1 MRRVLIY
8 DRFDAQVCELS
19 ENDVFEL
26 TRHEVVNGA
35 HELSI
40 TTTQVLE
47 KGYRVLM
54 EDDRGYWHEWVVSGI
69 DEQHA
74 NGSRPYGSYYC
85 VWSLQPDL
93 MGTRVSAMPGVQTP
107 VTAAQAL
114 LSVLSGTSRW
124 TRGTITNTNTGGAS
138 MYDTDGWSAMSTL
151 VANWGGEVDTT
162 IGVSTLSGV
171 VSRQVDL
178 YAQQGESTA
187 KRRYDF
193 GADLVSVRRTIADDP
208 LYCRITP
215 RGMGEA
221 TEGGGYGRKITIE
234 SVNDGKDYLENAS
247 MVDLAKLPDGNGG
260 WEYPTLEV
268 ENSEC
273 ETPADLLTWA
283 QSVLDAYTNPKVT
296 YEVNVVQAAKEG
308 IDLQGVSLGDSV
320 QVVDGKFNDL
330 RLTGRVMEMTTDE
343 LAHTTT
349 QLTIGNVGEGI
360 SERFSDL
367 YDGIKTAEESV
378 TQLAQSLSTADYIDS
393 LLDRINTEIN
403 ATGGYTYIVPGNGI
417 LTFDVAVADP
427 LNPTEA
433 SQVVEI
439 KGGTIRIA
447 NSKTAQGQ
455 WEWKTVFTSGHV
467 AADLVTAAQLTTGY
481 IGNSSG
487 TYWDL
492 DNNLLNLPATT
503 IVDDVPIS
511 EYVNV
516 DVPNVNLVRNGD
528 FATGDI
534 SYWSK
539 ASSAT
544 ATVGSDSAFQ
554 SYLALVQPGGGSY
567 YGIYTDA
574 TTSFTHEPYKT
585 YSLSFYA
592 KSDADRKLSV
602 RVGTSSAAV
611 NVYLN
616 VVDIGTEWQ
625 RYEAT
630 ITPELAG
637 DLRFSI
643 NAAGTLYLTNVML
656 VEGNRPLDFM
666 QDPRDLYGTQ
676 VSAATSASM
685 IRAYGSGV
693 LVCRQGNTVGS
704 LVNSDGSFDVV
715 NVTWSGDTPTAS
727 SAIASFSDTVTISPS
742 DKASFRLKT
751 GLDANNKL
759 EAEMG
764 LSYKIG
770 DSLTDVF
777 YAGYNQA
784 NSVVKFNLGTR
795 DESNGAG
802 SWSAVIGGRNKATG
816 AYSCALNGECAAT
829 GQYALAQGYRTT
841 ASGTGA
847 HAEGYQTTAS
857 GSYSHA
863 EGSGTTSSGR
873 DSHAEGYYTTAI
885 NSSAHAEG
893 FGTIAS
899 GMYSH
904 ASGYYTKASY
914 GSQFVVGS
922 YNAENSSSLFI
933 VGNGTSDSARR
944 NMFCVYTN
952 GNAVLAGTLTQ
963 NSDRRLKQHVAY
975 LGDDANVIIDRLKPA
990 VFIKDGGRHYGFYAQ
1005 DVQLADIWDTKTVE
1019 AHHTDD
1025 SLDFDPLTLDYSA
1038 LIAPLTAYVQN
1049 LEKRIE
1055 ELERRLNDAE

>member
-35 HELSI
+35 HELTI

-54 EDDRGYWHEWVVSGI
+54 EDDRGYWHEWCVSGI
-69 DEQHA
+69 DELHA

-107 VTAAQAL
+107 TTAALAL
-114 LSVLSGTSRW
+114 DAALGGTSRW

-162 IGVSTLSGV
+162 IGVSSSGV

-187 KRRYDF
+187 KRRFDF

-215 RGMGEA
+215 RGKGEA

-234 SVNDGKDYLENAS
+234 SVNDGKDYLENAA

-268 ENSEC
+268 ENSNC

-283 QSVLDAYTNPKVT
+283 QGVLDAYTTPKIM

-308 IDLQGVSLGDSV
+308 IDLQGVSLGDAV

-367 YDGIKTAEESV
+367 YSGIKTAEQSV
-378 TQLAQSLSTADYIDS
+378 TQLAQSLSTADYIDD

-403 ATGGYTYIVPGNGI
+403 ATGGYAYIVPGNGI

-427 LNPTEA
+427 LNPVEA
-433 SQVVEI
+433 SRVVEI

-467 AADLVTAAQLTTGY
+467 AAELVTAAELVAGY
-481 IGNSSG
+481 IGSATSG

-492 DNNLLNLPATT
+492 DNNLLNMGATT
-503 IVDDVPIS
+503 ILDG
-511 EYVNV
+511 N
-516 DVPNVNLVRNGD
+516 NL
-528 FATGDI
+528 A
-534 SYWSK
+534 
-539 ASSAT
+539 
-544 ATVGSDSAFQ
+544 DS
-554 SYLALVQPGGGSY
+554 
-567 YGIYTDA
+567 I
-574 TTSFTHEPYKT
+574 E
-585 YSLSFYA
+585 
-592 KSDADRKLSV
+592 
-602 RVGTSSAAV
+602 
-611 NVYLN
+611 
-616 VVDIGTEWQ
+616 
-625 RYEAT
+625 
-630 ITPELAG
+630 
-637 DLRFSI
+637 
-643 NAAGTLYLTNVML
+643 AAGLANTMV
-656 VEGNRPLDFM
+656 
-666 QDPRDLYGTQ
+666 
-676 VSAATSASM
+676 
-685 IRAYGSGV
+685 RAYGSGV
-693 LVCRQGNTVGS
+693 LVCKQGNTVGA
-704 LVNSDGSFDVV
+704 LVNSNGSFDIVA
-715 NVTWSGDTPTAS
+715 VTWSGTTPTAS
-727 SAIASFSDTVTISPS
+727 TVYSTYGTTSTIGTPGSTRVEVSSDAITAYYVSGVNEIQQLFLGGSLRQYTVGSRKAGSTVGSSSVSIGTGNTSSGSSSIAIGNTVTSS
-742 DKASFRLKT
+742 GYASAAI
-751 GLDANNKL
+751 GNN
-759 EAEMG
+759 
-764 LSYKIG
+764 
-770 DSLTDVF
+770 V
-777 YAGYNQA
+777 
-784 NSVVKFNLGTR
+784 
-795 DESNGAG
+795 
-802 SWSAVIGGRNKATG
+802 
-816 AYSCALNGECAAT
+816 
-829 GQYALAQGYRTT
+829 
-841 ASGTGA
+841 
-847 HAEGYQTTAS
+847 TAS
-857 GSYSHA
+857 GSNSFA
-863 EGSGTTSSGR
+863 TGVGTL
-873 DSHAEGYYTTAI
+873 
-885 NSSAHAEG
+885 
-893 FGTIAS
+893 AS
-899 GMYSH
+899 GSYQTALGKWNATNTSH
-904 ASGYYTKASY
+904 Y
-914 GSQFVVGS
+914 
-922 YNAENSSSLFI
+922 LI
-933 VGNGTSDSARR
+933 VGNGNNSSSRA
-944 NMFCVYTN
+944 NAMYVASN
-952 GNAVLAGTLTQ
+952 GNMWIAGTLTQ

-975 LGDDANVIIDRLKPA
+975 LGDDANVIINRLKPA

-1005 DVQLADIWDTKTVE
+1005 DVQRADIWDTKTVE
-1019 AHHTDD
+1019 AQHTDE

-1055 ELERRLNDAE
+1055 ELERRLDDAE

>member
-35 HELSI
+35 HELTI

-54 EDDRGYWHEWVVSGI
+54 EDDRGYWHEWCVSGI

-114 LSVLSGTSRW
+114 DAVLSGTSRW

-162 IGVSTLSGV
+162 IGVSALSGV

-187 KRRYDF
+187 KRRFDF
-193 GADLVSVRRTIADDP
+193 GADLVSIRRTIADDP

-215 RGMGEA
+215 RGKGEA

-234 SVNDGKDYLENAS
+234 SVNDGKDYLVNDA

-273 ETPADLLTWA
+273 ETPSELLAWA
-283 QSVLDAYTNPKVT
+283 QSVLDSYTNPKIT

-308 IDLQGVSLGDSV
+308 IDLQGVSLGDAV

-367 YDGIKTAEESV
+367 YSGIKTAEQSV

-393 LLDRINTEIN
+393 LLDRINAEIN
-403 ATGGYTYIVPGNGI
+403 ATGGYAYIVPGNGI

-427 LNPTEA
+427 LNPVEA
-433 SQVVEI
+433 SRVVEI

-467 AADLVTAAQLTTGY
+467 AAELVTAAQLTTGY

-492 DNNLLNLPATT
+492 DNNLLHLPATT

-528 FATGDI
+528 FATGGI

-544 ATVGSDSAFQ
+544 ATVGSDSTFQ
-554 SYLALVQPGGGSY
+554 SYLELVQSSGGSY
-567 YGIYTDA
+567 YGIYTNA

-616 VVDIGTEWQ
+616 AVDIGTEWQ

-637 DLRFSI
+637 ALRFNI

-685 IRAYGSGV
+685 IRAYGAGV
-693 LVCRQGNTVGS
+693 LVCRQGNTVGA
-704 LVNSDGSFDVV
+704 LVNANGSFDVV
-715 NVTWSGDTPTAS
+715 KVTWSGTTPTAS
-727 SAIASFSDTVTISPS
+727 TVYATYGTSCVVGDTSKAHIEVSQDYGLGVYGANPSNTGQIIEIGRVGYESATKPYFT
-742 DKASFRLKT
+742 F
-751 GLDANNKL
+751 
-759 EAEMG
+759 
-764 LSYKIG
+764 
-770 DSLTDVF
+770 
-777 YAGYNQA
+777 
-784 NSVVKFNLGTR
+784 GTR
-795 DESNGAG
+795 ASG
-802 SWSAVIGGRNKATG
+802 STKGTSSV
-816 AYSCALNGECAAT
+816 ALGWN
-829 GQYALAQGYRTT
+829 TT
-841 ASGTGA
+841 ASGNYSFTQGNGTKATAAYSAAFGTG
-847 HAEGYQTTAS
+847 TTAS
-857 GSYSHA
+857 GSASVAFGYNSTAGSDQTIAMGNGTKTNAQNSFAGGLGSIAGGRNSLAFGDHA
-863 EGSGTTSSGR
+863 QTGNYYETALGKYNVVSSG
-873 DSHAEGYYTTAI
+873 SYT
-885 NSSAHAEG
+885 N
-893 FGTIAS
+893 
-899 GMYSH
+899 
-904 ASGYYTKASY
+904 
-914 GSQFVVGS
+914 VLV
-922 YNAENSSSLFI
+922 
-933 VGNGTSDSARR
+933 VGNGTSSARK
-944 NMFCVYTN
+944 NILTLD
-952 GNAVLAGTLTQ
+952 NAGHLTIASTLTQ

-975 LGDDANVIIDRLKPA
+975 LGDDANVIINRLKPA

-1005 DVQLADIWDTKTVE
+1005 DVQRADIWDTKTVE
-1019 AHHTDD
+1019 AQHTDE
-1025 SLDFDPLTLDYSA
+1025 SLDFDPLTLDYTA

-1049 LEKRIE
+1049 LEKRVA

>member
-35 HELSI
+35 HELTI

-54 EDDRGYWHEWVVSGI
+54 EDDRGYWHEWCVSGI

-114 LSVLSGTSRW
+114 DAALGGTSRW

-193 GADLVSVRRTIADDP
+193 GADLVSVRRAIADDP

-215 RGMGEA
+215 RGKGEA

-273 ETPADLLTWA
+273 ETPSELLTWS
-283 QSVLDAYTNPKVT
+283 QGVLDAYTNPKVT
-296 YEVNVVQAAKEG
+296 YEIDVVQAAKEG
-308 IDLQGVSLGDSV
+308 IDLQGVSLGDEV
-320 QVVDGKFNDL
+320 QIVDGKFNDL
-330 RLTGRVMEMTTDE
+330 RLTGRVMEITIDE

-349 QLTIGNVGEGI
+349 SLTIGSVTEGI
-360 SERFSDL
+360 SSRFSDL
-367 YDGIKTAEESV
+367 YSGIRTAEESV
-378 TQLAQSLSTADYIDS
+378 SQLAQSLSTADYIDS
-393 LLDRINTEIN
+393 LLERINTEIN

-427 LNPTEA
+427 LNPVEA

-467 AADLVTAAQLTTGY
+467 AAELVTAAELVAGY
-481 IGNSSG
+481 IGSATSG

-492 DNNLLNLPATT
+492 DNNLLNMGATT
-503 IVDDVPIS
+503 ILDG
-511 EYVNV
+511 N
-516 DVPNVNLVRNGD
+516 N
-528 FATGDI
+528 
-534 SYWSK
+534 
-539 ASSAT
+539 
-544 ATVGSDSAFQ
+544 
-554 SYLALVQPGGGSY
+554 
-567 YGIYTDA
+567 
-574 TTSFTHEPYKT
+574 
-585 YSLSFYA
+585 
-592 KSDADRKLSV
+592 
-602 RVGTSSAAV
+602 
-611 NVYLN
+611 
-616 VVDIGTEWQ
+616 
-625 RYEAT
+625 
-630 ITPELAG
+630 LAG
-637 DLRFSI
+637 SI
-643 NAAGTLYLTNVML
+643 EAAGLANT
-656 VEGNRPLDFM
+656 
-666 QDPRDLYGTQ
+666 
-676 VSAATSASM
+676 M

-693 LVCRQGNTVGS
+693 LVCKQGNTVGA
-704 LVNSDGSFDVV
+704 LVNSNGSFDVV
-715 NVTWSGDTPTAS
+715 SVTWSGTTPTAGAVYATYGA
-727 SAIASFSDTVTISPS
+727 SARIGAANSTNISLDGRKITMTSVSGSTAEDVFVIDGVHELTFGGRASGST
-742 DKASFRLKT
+742 
-751 GLDANNKL
+751 
-759 EAEMG
+759 
-764 LSYKIG
+764 IG
-770 DSLTDVF
+770 D
-777 YAGYNQA
+777 G
-784 NSVVKFNLGTR
+784 
-795 DESNGAG
+795 
-802 SWSAVIGGRNKATG
+802 SAVLGWGN
-816 AYSCALNGECAAT
+816 
-829 GQYALAQGYRTT
+829 
-841 ASGTGA
+841 
-847 HAEGYQTTAS
+847 TAS
-857 GSYSHA
+857 GSNSVAIGNASTASGVVAVAIGSQTKATGVNAFAANNGNTASGRYSA
-863 EGSGTTSSGR
+863 SFGVGNTSSG
-873 DSHAEGYYTTAI
+873 YQT
-885 NSSAHAEG
+885 
-893 FGTIAS
+893 FVCGT
-899 GMYSH
+899 YN
-904 ASGYYTKASY
+904 KASY
-914 GSQFVVGS
+914 SDQFVCGKYNSNNGS
-922 YNAENSSSLFI
+922 DLLEI
-933 VGNGTSDSARR
+933 GNGTGESTRA
-944 NMFCVYTN
+944 
-952 GNAVLAGTLTQ
+952 NAFRVTASNTAYIGSTQ
-963 NSDRRLKQHVAY
+963 VTSDRRIKTP
-975 LGDDANVIIDRLKPA
+975 LGEITEDEAVEFVRQLKPSK
-990 VFIKDGGRHYGFYAQ
+990 FEKFGRKELGFYAQ
-1005 DVQLADIWDTKTVE
+1005 DVEDTNLGAYLVDE
-1019 AHHTDD
+1019 SNNHGYE
-1025 SLDFDPLTLDYSA
+1025 DFKNLSYDG
-1038 LIAPLTAYVQN
+1038 LIAPLTAYAQS

-1055 ELERRLNDAE
+1055 ELERRLDDAE